1 MTLGNRKCLKEQK
14 QCYLK
19 LGDRVILPTAS

>member
-1 MTLGNRKCLKEQK
+1 MTLGNRTCLKEQK

-19 LGDRVILPTAS
+19 LGDKAISPIAS